1 MKKTH
6 IFLVI
11 ALFFFVGA
19 LLIVVVF
26 IPSDEKMSLE
36 FHGTYATE
44 DSNQRIYGAIGGTY
58 LTICKIDST
67 WNIYQPD
74 VSTTAYVREGAYQQ
88 YDSNTCVLT
97 DSSGSVGYI
106 VLSKDESLYY
116 CMDEAPPIVFHKM
129 NDTVFKVLP

>member
-6 IFLVI
+6 IFWVI
-11 ALFFFVGA
+11 ALFFLVGA
-19 LLIVVVF
+19 LLIAVVF

-44 DSNQRIYGAIGGTY
+44 DSDQRIYGAIGGTY

-74 VSTTAYVREGAYQQ
+74 VSTTAYVREGTYQQ
-88 YDSNTCVLT
+88 YDSNACVLI
-97 DSSGSVGYI
+97 DSNGSAGYM
-106 VLSKDESLYY
+106 VLSKDASLYY
-116 CMDEAPPIVFHKM
+116 CMDEAPPIVFYKM
-129 NDTVFKVLP
+129 SDTMFKVLP